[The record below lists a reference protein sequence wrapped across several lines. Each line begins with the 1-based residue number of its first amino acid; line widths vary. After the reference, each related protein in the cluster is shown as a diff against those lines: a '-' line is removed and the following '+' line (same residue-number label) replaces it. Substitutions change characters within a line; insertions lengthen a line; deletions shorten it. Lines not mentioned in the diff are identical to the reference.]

1 MAKISVFVI
10 TACVTSNGD
19 FLEQNKKAEIDLKD
33 EKKLFDLGL
42 VEKFDAEKHD
52 IKKDEL
58 SSANADIVK
67 LKDSVNTL
75 KQERNEAGQKLKDSE
90 SKNELLKKQLEEA
103 NAKIAELEKKV
114 KQ

>member
-1 MAKISVFVI
+1 MAKINVFVI
-10 TACVTSNGD
+10 TACVTSDGD
-19 FLEQNKKAEIDLKD
+19 FLEQNQKAEIDSKD

-58 SSANADIVK
+58 ASAKEEIAK

-75 KQERNEAGQKLKDSE
+75 KQERS
-90 SKNELLKKQLEEA
+90 EA
-103 NAKIAELEKKV
+103 NAKIATLEKK
-114 KQ
+114 